1 MKVLMFGWEFPPYVS
16 GGLGT
21 ACFGMTRAL
30 ADERIGIL
38 FVMPGLEAPREER
51 FLRVISAGSF
61 AVEKISATQEEI
73 PDVEVMHFIVDSPL
87 HPYLN
92 EATYGNRY
100 GSVKTGILSGW
111 GGQEATSFVPYGAD
125 LFSEVRRYAQAAER
139 IARSEVF
146 DVIHSH
152 DWMTVPAALKAR
164 EISGKPWIL
173 HIHSLEYDRSG
184 DAVNQ
189 GIVEMERH
197 GLMAADHVIAVSD
210 YTKKRI
216 VAYYGVSPERISV
229 VHNGVSQND
238 VMEDPAAFQAGRK
251 GRNVLFL
258 GRITFQKGPDYFI
271 EAAAEVLKR
280 LPDVTFLM
288 AGSGD
293 MMPGMIE
300 KVAELGIGK
309 QFHFTGFLRGEDVDR
324 MFRMSDLYVMPS
336 VSEPF
341 GISPLE
347 ASRYGVPVILSR
359 SSGVAEVLH
368 HCLLVDFWDV
378 RDMADKMI
386 ALLCREPLVKEIRA
400 HAREEL
406 TRAGWKEAAGRIRD
420 VYTQVAHQGV

>member
-1 MKVLMFGWEFPPYVS
+1 MKVLMFGWEFPPYLS

-30 ADERIGIL
+30 ADERVEVL
-38 FVMPGLEAPREER
+38 FVMPGLEIPREDR
-51 FLRVISAGSF
+51 FLRVASADSF
-61 AVEKISATQEEI
+61 AVEDVSVTQEDAPTVDI
-73 PDVEVMHFIVDSPL
+73 THFFVASPL

-92 EATYGNRY
+92 EMTYGNR
-100 GSVKTGILSGW
+100 GSSVRTGILSAW
-111 GGQEATSFVPYGAD
+111 GLQEAATFVPYEGD
-125 LFSEVRRYAQAAER
+125 LFSEVARYARAAEP

-173 HIHSLEYDRSG
+173 HMHSLEHDRSG
-184 DAVNQ
+184 DAVNP
-189 GIVEMERH
+189 GILEMEKR
-197 GLMAADHVIAVSD
+197 GLTEADHIIAVSD

-216 VAYYGVSPERISV
+216 VAYYGVSPERVSV
-229 VHNGVSQND
+229 VHNGVFHND
-238 VMEDPAAFQAGRK
+238 MIEDPARFPAGRK
-251 GRNVLFL
+251 GKNVLFL
-258 GRITFQKGPDYFI
+258 GRITFQKGPAYFV

-280 LPDVTFLM
+280 LPDVTFIM

-324 MFRMSDLYVMPS
+324 IFRMCDLYVMPS

-347 ASRYGVPVILSR
+347 ASRYGIPVIVSR
-359 SSGVAEVLH
+359 NSGVSEVLH

-386 ALLCREPLVKEIRA
+386 ALLRREPLVEEIRA
-400 HAREEL
+400 RVREEL
-406 TRAGWKEAAGRIRD
+406 FRAGWKEAAEKIRN
-420 VYTQVAHQGV
+420 VYRRVVH

>member
-30 ADERIGIL
+30 ADERIEIL
-38 FVMPGLEAPREER
+38 FVMPGSEEPRSDR
-51 FLRVISAGSF
+51 LLRVVSEGSF
-61 AVEKISATQEEI
+61 AV
-73 PDVEVMHFIVDSPL
+73 VEVSPDRKTPDAEVTHVVVHSPL

-92 EATYGNRY
+92 EWTYGNRS
-100 GSVKTGILSGW
+100 GFSGRGILSQ
-111 GGQEATSFVPYGAD
+111 GGGREGASLVLYGAD
-125 LFSEVRRYAQAAER
+125 LFSEVERYAQAAAP
-139 IARSEVF
+139 IARSEGF

-152 DWMTVPAALKAR
+152 DWMTIPAALKAR

-173 HIHSLEYDRSG
+173 HVHSLEYDRSG
-184 DAVNQ
+184 DAADRR
-189 GIVEMERH
+189 IVEMEKR
-197 GLMAADHVIAVSD
+197 GMMEADHIIAVSG
-210 YTKKRI
+210 YTKRRI
-216 VAYYGVSPERISV
+216 VSYYGASPDRISV
-229 VHNGVSQND
+229 VHNGVFRND
-238 VMEDPAAFQAGRK
+238 AVEDPVTFQAGRK
-251 GRNVLFL
+251 GKNVLFL

-280 LPDVTFLM
+280 FPDVTFIM

-309 QFHFTGFLRGEDVDR
+309 QFHFTGFLQGEDVDR

-347 ASRYGVPVILSR
+347 ASRYGVPVIVSR
-359 SSGVAEVLH
+359 NSGVAEVLH

-386 ALLCREPLVKEIRA
+386 ALLSREPLMTEMQAR
-400 HAREEL
+400 AREEL
-406 TRAGWKEAAGRIRD
+406 SGTGWKEAAGKIRD
-420 VYTQVAHQGV
+420 VYTRVAYQGV